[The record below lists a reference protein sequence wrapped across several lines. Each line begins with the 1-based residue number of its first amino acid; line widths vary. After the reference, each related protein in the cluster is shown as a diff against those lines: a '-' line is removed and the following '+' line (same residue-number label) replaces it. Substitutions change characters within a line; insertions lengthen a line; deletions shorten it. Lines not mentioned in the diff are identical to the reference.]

1 MNAENDQ
8 SGFGPTEARAPLSD
22 QQGAAE
28 PPSLMRAS
36 QAAHLCGVSEDTWLR
51 WNARGKVPRGL
62 KLGGTMVWNGAE
74 LLAWSN
80 AGCPARRDW
89 EARRGASFR

>member
-1 MNAENDQ
+1 MNAGNDQ
-8 SGFGPTEARAPLSD
+8 NGTGPTQARTPLAD

-28 PPSLMRAS
+28 PPALMSAS
-36 QAAHLCGVSEDTWLR
+36 QAAQLCGVSEETWRR

-62 KLGGTMVWNGAE
+62 KRGGTMVWNGAE

-89 EARRGASFR
+89 EAGRGASFR